1 MFPCYFGLKTARA
14 KTRLNGRF
22 WQEMARK
29 CALKIVVFDSVWDKT
44 GEFTGRFGRAAAVNH
59 GVKQS
64 ERDIEGADL
73 AAWKREKARPQYIK
87 NRHAVR

>member
-1 MFPCYFGLKTARA
+1 MFPRCFGLKTAPA
-14 KTRLNGRF
+14 KIRLSGRF

-29 CALKIVVFDSVWDKT
+29 CALKIAGFCLFWDKT

-73 AAWKREKARPQYIK
+73 AAWKREKP
-87 NRHAVR
+87 VRNT